1 MVQLLEE
8 LPPELQAHIA
18 CCLDDAAAAGRWA
31 QACRASR
38 LLLVPRLEQLLEVRR
53 SARQQAMLDKLS
65 RPRRGAAAALSVVND
80 MGGGHFAINLA
91 ASGAQLRLS
100 MATFTCM
107 CCGDGRTWRCGN
119 AFVNVQMHLASKAH
133 WASHRRHQ
141 VYDLDVDAAAWQAFA
156 ASVRGLG
163 GSV

>member
-18 CCLDDAAAAGRWA
+18 GSWDTAAAAGRWA
-31 QACRASR
+31 QASRASR
-38 LLLVPRLEQLLEVRR
+38 LLLMPRLEQLLEVRR

-65 RPRRGAAAALSVVND
+65 RPRRAAAALSVAND
-80 MGGGHFAINLA
+80 MGGGHFAIDLT
-91 ASGAQLRLS
+91 ASGAQLRPS

-119 AFVNVQMHLASKAH
+119 AFVNVKMHLASKAH
-133 WASHRRHQ
+133 WKKHRRQ
-141 VYDLDVDAAAWQAFA
+141 VYDLDDDYTAWKAFA

-163 GSV
+163 SSV